1 MVSDRWFVGN
11 AKFVSC
17 CHKFPRGMPKLKA
30 EKKSRQ
36 HTAVAKQG
44 IVQLV

>member
-1 MVSDRWFVGN
+1 
-11 AKFVSC
+11 
-17 CHKFPRGMPKLKA
+17 MPKLKA

-44 IVQLV
+44 MVQLVLRVVDNFKVMN